1 MIENQIVKPIFI
13 VGVPR
18 SGTTMLYRML
28 CKHPDLAWFSHE
40 DLQFLFPKKR
50 QEKLEKKFTKMK
62 ENNEK
67 IPQNEQSLVVFG
79 LKQENPLEGTSKIPV
94 EYETFWIKCFG
105 REYITDVSEDK
116 KNEIIQTI
124 QKFLEKEKKIRFLNK
139 SPNNSKRLFV
149 LKKIFPD
156 AKFINIGRDPR
167 SVISSM
173 LVRRELEGKFNVRLP
188 IKNKTF
194 RKISFLK
201 QIFLSSIKKVDAV
214 NRYSN
219 AYKQITEN
227 IHEFSIQYN
236 DNFINVIYEELLA
249 DPEKI
254 VTKILEFC
262 ELEKPSNLKD
272 LIPKIEKTQN
282 NWKGKLTRKDEQ
294 KIFKMVKPSIEKM
307 NYPYDLSSANN
318 KADMNNQHR

>member
-1 MIENQIVKPIFI
+1 MVENQIIKPIFI
-13 VGVPR
+13 IGVPR
-18 SGTTMLYRML
+18 SGTTMIYRIL

-40 DLQFLFPKKR
+40 DLQFLIPKKT
-50 QEKLEKKFTKMK
+50 QENLKKRFTKMK

-67 IPQNEQSLVVFG
+67 IPRNEQSLFVFG
-79 LKQENPLEGTSKIPV
+79 LKQGNPLEGTSKVPI
-94 EYETFWIKCFG
+94 EAETFWVNCFG

-116 KNEIIQTI
+116 KNEIIQNI
-124 QKFLEKEKKIRFLNK
+124 QKVLKKEKKIRFLNK

-173 LVRRELEGKFNVRLP
+173 LTRREKEGTFEVGIP
-188 IKNKTF
+188 IKNKNL

-201 QIFLSSIKKVDAV
+201 QKFLSSTKKLDAV
-214 NRYSN
+214 DHYSN

-227 IHEFSIQYN
+227 IHEFSIQYH

-249 DPEKI
+249 EPEKV

-262 ELEKPSNLKD
+262 ELKKPSNLKD
-272 LIPKIEKTQN
+272 LIPRIKETQKK
-282 NWKGKLTRKDEQ
+282 WKEKLTRKDEQ
-294 KIFKMVKPSIEKM
+294 KIFKIVKSSIKKM
-307 NYPYDLSSANN
+307 NYPYN
-318 KADMNNQHR
+318 

>member
-1 MIENQIVKPIFI
+1 MIENQIIKPIFI
-13 VGVPR
+13 IGVPR
-18 SGTTMLYRML
+18 SGTGLLYRML

-40 DLQFLFPKKR
+40 DLQFLFSKKR
-50 QEKLEKKFTKMK
+50 QEKLKKRYTKMK

-67 IPQNEQSLVVFG
+67 IPRNEQSLSVFG
-79 LKQENPLEGTSKIPV
+79 LEQEDPLEGASKIPV
-94 EYETFWIKCFG
+94 EYETFWINCFG
-105 REYITDVSEDK
+105 RDYITDVSEDK
-116 KNEIIQTI
+116 KNEIKQTI

-173 LVRRELEGKFNVRLP
+173 LTRLELEGRFIVRIP

-194 RKISFLK
+194 RKINSLK
-201 QIFLSSIKKVDAV
+201 QKFLLKIKKIDAV
-214 NRYSN
+214 DNYSN

-227 IHEFSIQYN
+227 MHEFSIQYH
-236 DNFINVIYEELLA
+236 DNFINIIYEELLA
-249 DPEKI
+249 EPEKT

-262 ELEKPSNLKD
+262 ELKKPSNLKD
-272 LIPKIEKTQN
+272 LIPKIKKTQN
-282 NWKGKLTRKDEQ
+282 KWEEKLTRRDEQ
-294 KIFKMVKPSIEKM
+294 KIFKIVKSSIKKM
-307 NYPYDLSSANN
+307 NYPYDLSPVNN
-318 KADMNNQHR
+318 KVGINN

>member
-1 MIENQIVKPIFI
+1 MTENQIIKPIFI

-50 QEKLEKKFTKMK
+50 QEKLKKKFTKMK

-79 LKQENPLEGTSKIPV
+79 LKQENPLEGTSKIPI
-94 EYETFWIKCFG
+94 EYETFWLRCFG

-124 QKFLEKEKKIRFLNK
+124 QKFLEREKKIRFLNK
-139 SPNNSKRLFV
+139 SPNNSKRLYV

-156 AKFINIGRDPR
+156 AKFINLVRDPR

-173 LVRRELEGKFNVRLP
+173 LVRQELEGKFNVRIP
-188 IKNKTF
+188 IKNKTL
-194 RKISFLK
+194 RRVSLLK
-201 QIFLSSIKKVDAV
+201 QKFLSDIKKFDAV
-214 NRYSN
+214 DNYSN
-219 AYKQITEN
+219 AYNQITEV
-227 IHEFSIQYN
+227 IHEFYVQYP

-249 DPEKI
+249 EPEKI

-262 ELEKPSNLKD
+262 ELEKHPNLKD
-272 LIPKIEKTQN
+272 IIPKIKKTQK
-282 NWKGKLTRKDEQ
+282 NWKEKLTSKDEQ
-294 KIFKMVKPSIEKM
+294 KIFKIVKSSIKKM
-307 NYPYDLSSANN
+307 NYPYDLSSVS
-318 KADMNNQHR
+318 KKDQ